1 MSAIDNALLEFAKN
15 INIAYSQTAIKDY
28 FEHSFV
34 IFPTAKETEQGI
46 SGMSA
51 AISMLEIQ
59 QQVIEGFSPQIKF
72 LQTANR
78 YLNYI
83 EKFSS
88 VSDGYRE
95 FLNKWA
101 VSNEYRAKM
110 QKQYDFEKLMGILQD
125 VTVYQTSA
133 QFDTEAVTNA
143 VTEEYVKDE
152 PELSNTG
159 SSLSEEDKNERIKGI
174 RDWIGFWLTVIG
186 FMISVYS
193 LVSTKP
199 SDTYNTAVEVNNY
212 YVRDLEINAVMLNEM
227 SYRIV
232 REDGVMPRIKPDC
245 SSRVTGHLRMGQ
257 IVMISG
263 KYRKWVEIN
272 WEDEAGNYHSGWV
285 QSYRLME
292 FR

>member
-15 INIAYSQTAIKDY
+15 INVAYSQTAIKDY
-28 FEHSFV
+28 FEHSFA
-34 IFPTAKETEQGI
+34 IFPTAKEVEQGI
-46 SGMSA
+46 SGVSA

-88 VSDGYRE
+88 VSDGYRG

-101 VSNEYRAKM
+101 VSNEYRAQM

-245 SSRVTGHLRMGQ
+245 SSRVTGHLHMGQ